1 MAFKVGKK
9 SSINKQSRQIK
20 GKKTIFL
27 PTRSLIAESTL
38 QTGLCTVAV
47 NYSDLAL
54 NSNMEL
60 CVLFIIAG
68 FMSNIKNKSMIS
80 NEIHFIRC

>member
-1 MAFKVGKK
+1 M
-9 SSINKQSRQIK
+9 
-20 GKKTIFL
+20 
-27 PTRSLIAESTL
+27 

-60 CVLFIIAG
+60 CVLFIIIQ

-80 NEIHFIRC
+80 NKIHLMRRKGNSRKVNK